1 MLKYQKYF
9 IIINHNISKKFF
21 VKIILIIFKIKFQIF
36 YKKN

>member
-21 VKIILIIFKIKFQIF
+21 GEKILNKIKFIYLF
-36 YKKN
+36 